1 MKTSPQFVRTDK
13 AIIQALI
20 RLLKQ
25 KPFERITIQDILE
38 ETPVTRATF
47 YAHFKDKYH
56 VAERMQ
62 EEFLGLL
69 EEIVQQFHENQKSQY
84 PQIIRSAQMMNHE
97 LTQALL
103 KIHTDTVDIPRIL
116 AQRLENEYL
125 CSSDSPNRAAEA
137 YVYSQTMVALQMS
150 YFLPGNVADQSES
163 YFDDLVIATFLRI
176 LHLDTDE
183 KIKQELYR
191 ALRKTENNR

>member
-1 MKTSPQFVRTDK
+1 MNTSPQFVRTDR

-25 KPFERITIQDILE
+25 KPFERITVQDILD

-62 EEFLGLL
+62 EEFLALL
-69 EEIVQQFHENQKSQY
+69 EEIIQQFHTSRKSQY
-84 PQIIRSAQMMNHE
+84 PAIIRSAQMMNQE
-97 LTQALL
+97 LAQALL

-116 AQRLENEYL
+116 AKRLETEYL
-125 CSSDSPNRAAEA
+125 RTSDSPARTAEA

-150 YFLPGNVADQSES
+150 YFLPDNVSDHSES

-183 KIKQELYR
+183 KIKQELYL
-191 ALRKTENNR
+191 ALKRTEK